1 MKSEFFDGQEY
12 ILATPLRADFAL
24 IGAHQADPLGN
35 LVYRLSQRNYN
46 PTMAA
51 AADVTI
57 AEVREL
63 VEVGQIDP
71 ERVDTPGIYLD
82 RLVIVGGAS

>member
-1 MKSEFFDGQEY
+1 
-12 ILATPLRADFAL
+12 
-24 IGAHQADPLGN
+24 
-35 LVYRLSQRNYN
+35 
-46 PTMAA
+46 MAA

-71 ERVDTPGIYLD
+71 ERVDTPGIYLN